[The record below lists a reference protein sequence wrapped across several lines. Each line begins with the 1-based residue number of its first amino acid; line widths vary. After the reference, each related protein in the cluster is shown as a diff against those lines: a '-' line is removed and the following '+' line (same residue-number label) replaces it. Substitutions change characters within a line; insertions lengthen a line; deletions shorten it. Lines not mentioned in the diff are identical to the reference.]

1 MWYAFYVAWAR
12 TDGND
17 RLSWA
22 ARPLC
27 PLDLVV
33 RSPRNAESFKDW
45 GFGFMSSV
53 IDRSSSRIKPE
64 KIEQAVIRFAGDS
77 GDGMQITG
85 SQFTNTVALYG
96 NDIAT
101 FPDFPA
107 EIRAPAGTLPG
118 VSGYQLH
125 FASSDVYTP
134 GDAVDVLIAM
144 NPAALKVNIADLKP
158 NGILIVN
165 SDSFG
170 ENDLR
175 KAQLTANP
183 LEDHSLDKYR
193 LFSVELER
201 LTRVSLEHLGL
212 DAKSMDRCKNFFALG
227 MCYWLYNRSTESTV
241 RWIEDKFKNKP
252 LLVEA
257 NKLAMKAGY
266 SYCEATEAFQISYEI
281 PPAQLAPGSYRNMS
295 GNQALALGFVTAS
308 QKSGLRLFQGSYPI
322 TPASDILHEL
332 AQYKD
337 FGVMTFQAEDEIA
350 AVTSTI
356 GAAYAGALGLT
367 TTSGPGMALKTEAIG
382 LAIAVE
388 IPLVICDIQ
397 RGGPS
402 TGLPTKTEQADLLQA
417 LFGRNSEAPVPVIAP
432 ATPSDCFWAAIEASR
447 IAVKYMVPVILL
459 SDGYLANGAEPWRI
473 PDLAEIPEIPVQFA
487 TEPNSPG
494 GYLPYKRNPDTLARP
509 WAVPGTPGLEHRIG
523 GLEKQDVTG
532 NINYEPLNHENMVRI
547 RAAKVA
553 AIAQD
558 IPEAVPS
565 GDPKGDLLIIAWGST
580 HGAITAAVNAQRA
593 EGRKIGHVHLRHL
606 NPLPS
611 NLGDVIKRYKHVLVP
626 ELNMGQLLWI
636 LRAKFLVDAVGLN
649 KIQGRPFKQAELEQK
664 IEEMLGVD

>member
-1 MWYAFYVAWAR
+1 MSTLIEVPPVKHKR
-12 TDGND
+12 EV
-17 RLSWA
+17 
-22 ARPLC
+22 
-27 PLDLVV
+27 LD
-33 RSPRNAESFKDW
+33 
-45 GFGFMSSV
+45 
-53 IDRSSSRIKPE
+53 
-64 KIEQAVIRFAGDS
+64 QAVIRFAGDS

-85 SQFTNTVALYG
+85 NQFTNTAALYG

-101 FPDFPA
+101 FPDYPA
-107 EIRAPAGTLPG
+107 EIRAPAGTIPG
-118 VSGYQLH
+118 VSGFQLH
-125 FASSDVYTP
+125 FSSNEVYTP
-134 GDAVDVLIAM
+134 GDAIDVLIAM
-144 NPAALKVNIADLKP
+144 NPAALKVNVADLKA

-165 SDSFG
+165 SDSFK

-175 KAQLTANP
+175 KAQMTSNP
-183 LEDHSLDKYR
+183 LEDHSLDKFR

-201 LTRVSLEHLGL
+201 LTRRSLEHLGL

-227 MCYWLYNRSTESTV
+227 MCYWLYNRSMEPTV

-257 NKLAMKAGY
+257 NKLTLKGGY

-281 PPAQLAPGSYRNMS
+281 PPAQLTPGLYRSMS
-295 GNQALALGFVTAS
+295 GNQALALGFVTAA
-308 QKSGLRLFQGSYPI
+308 QKSGLTLFQGSYPI

-332 AQYKD
+332 SQYKD

-350 AVTSTI
+350 AITSAI
-356 GAAYAGALGLT
+356 GAAYAGALAIT
-367 TTSGPGMALKTEAIG
+367 TTSGPGMALKTEALG
-382 LAIAVE
+382 LAVAVE

-417 LFGRNSEAPVPVIAP
+417 LFGRNSEAPIPVLAASTP
-432 ATPSDCFWAAIEASR
+432 ADCFWVAIEACR
-447 IAVKYMVPVILL
+447 IAVKYMVPVIIL

-473 PDLAEIPEIPVQFA
+473 PKLSDIPEIPVKFA
-487 TEPNSPG
+487 TDPIG
-494 GYLPYKRNPDTLARP
+494 FLPYKRDPHTLARP

-523 GLEKQDVTG
+523 GLEKQDLTG

-553 AIAQD
+553 AVVQD
-558 IPEAVPS
+558 IPNVLPA
-565 GDPKGDLLIIAWGST
+565 GDPEGDLLIVAWGST
-580 HGAITAAVNAQRA
+580 CGSITAALKAQRA
-593 EGRKIGHVHLRHL
+593 KGRRIGHLHLRHL

-611 NLGDVIKRYKHVLVP
+611 NVGDILKRYKRVLVP
-626 ELNMGQLLWI
+626 ELNMGQLLWV

-664 IEEMLGVD
+664 IEEMLGL

>member
-1 MWYAFYVAWAR
+1 MATI
-12 TDGND
+12 TD
-17 RLSWA
+17 L
-22 ARPLC
+22 PL
-27 PLDLVV
+27 PKIK
-33 RSPRNAESFKDW
+33 PE
-45 GFGFMSSV
+45 V
-53 IDRSSSRIKPE
+53 IDR
-64 KIEQAVIRFAGDS
+64 AVIRFAGDS

-101 FPDFPA
+101 FPDYPA

-118 VSGYQLH
+118 VSGFQLH
-125 FASSDVYTP
+125 FSSDDINTP
-134 GDAVDVLIAM
+134 GDAIDVLIAM
-144 NPAALKVNIADLKP
+144 NPAALRVNLADLKA

-175 KAQLTANP
+175 KAQMTVNP

-193 LFSVELER
+193 LFPVELER
-201 LTRVSLEHLGL
+201 LTRRALEHLGL

-227 MCYWLYNRSTESTV
+227 MCYWLYNRSMDSTS
-241 RWIEDKFKNKP
+241 RWISDKFSKKP

-257 NKLAMKAGY
+257 NSLAMKAGY

-281 PPAQLAPGSYRNMS
+281 PPAQLTPGLYRNMS
-295 GNQALALGFVTAS
+295 GNQAIALGFVTAS
-308 QKSGLRLFQGSYPI
+308 QKSGLPLFQGSYPI

-332 AQYKD
+332 SQYKD

-350 AVTSTI
+350 AITSSI
-356 GAAYAGALGLT
+356 GAAYGGALALT
-367 TTSGPGMALKTEAIG
+367 TTSGPGMALKTEALG
-382 LAIAVE
+382 LAVAIE
-388 IPLVICDIQ
+388 IPLVIVNVQ

-417 LFGRNSEAPVPVIAP
+417 MFGRNSEAPIPIIA
-432 ATPSDCFWAAIEASR
+432 ASTPGDCFWAAIEACR

-459 SDGYLANGAEPWRI
+459 SDGYLANGAEPWRVPEISDI
-473 PDLAEIPEIPVQFA
+473 PDIPVNFA
-487 TEPNSPG
+487 KDPEG
-494 GYLPYKRNPDTLARP
+494 FKPYKRNPDTLARP
-509 WAVPGTPGLEHRIG
+509 WAIPGTPGLEHRIG

-553 AIAQD
+553 GIVQD
-558 IPEAVPS
+558 IPDAEPT
-565 GDPKGDLLIIAWGST
+565 GDPDGDLLIVAWGST
-580 HGAITAAVNAQRA
+580 HGSITAAVKAQRA
-593 EGRKIGHVHLRHL
+593 LGRRIGHLHLRHL
-606 NPLPS
+606 NPLPA
-611 NLGDVIKRYKHVLVP
+611 NLAEVFKRYKKMLVP

-636 LRAKFLVDAVGLN
+636 LRAKYLVDAEGLN
-649 KIQGRPFKQAELEQK
+649 KIQGRPFKQSELEQK
-664 IEEMLGVD
+664 IEEVLGL